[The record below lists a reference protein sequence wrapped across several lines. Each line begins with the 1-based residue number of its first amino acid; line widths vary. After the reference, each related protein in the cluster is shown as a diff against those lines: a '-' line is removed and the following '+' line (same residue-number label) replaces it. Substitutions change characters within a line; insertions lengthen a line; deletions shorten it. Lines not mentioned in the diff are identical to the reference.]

1 MIIILLSA
9 AVIQIIIGL
18 TITNDKKTGWLDGA
32 SVLFAVFVVVS
43 VESFTNWQ
51 KEQKFYEL
59 NNLKSSG
66 TVFKT
71 IRGNIIVDLKAEEL
85 LVGDILLITMGE
97 IMPADLLL
105 IEGNE
110 IKIDESSLTGESKP
124 VTKETY
130 ENCI

>member
-1 MIIILLSA
+1 M
-9 AVIQIIIGL
+9 
-18 TITNDKKTGWLDGA
+18 
-32 SVLFAVFVVVS
+32 
-43 VESFTNWQ
+43 
-51 KEQKFYEL
+51 

-66 TVFKT
+66 TFFKT
-71 IRGNIIVDLKAEEL
+71 VRGSNIVDLKAEEL

-130 ENCI
+130 EKN